1 MKSRTKRV
9 WINILSA
16 TVVSLTMLLSFFAIV
31 VLSLN
36 IVYVKTYVRGYSMQP
51 TLNKNITDPN
61 IDGDLIYVNK
71 FKPLENN
78 DVIVA
83 NVSWYAEPIIKRLIG
98 KPGDTIEIKEVNN
111 EYHLLVN
118 NTFVYSREKTTSSPH
133 GISGGTQ
140 EDFARY
146 NNILSNPDW
155 ANNVITR
162 EDNSK
167 CIILNDDEYFVM
179 GDNWAE
185 STDSLTHGPIHKS
198 NIVGRVELIIEPNE
212 NRLVKLTQFIFNGLF
227 S

>member
-9 WINILSA
+9 WMNILSA
-16 TVVSLTMLLSFFAIV
+16 TVVSLTMLFSFLAII

-71 FKPLENN
+71 YMPLENN
-78 DVIVA
+78 DIIVA
-83 NVSWYAEPIIKRLIG
+83 NVSWYPEPIVKRLIG
-98 KPGDTIEIKEVNN
+98 KPGDTIEIKQVNN

-118 NTFVYSREKTTSSPH
+118 NAFVYAREKTTSSPH
-133 GISGGTQ
+133 GIAF
-140 EDFARY
+140 ERY
-146 NNILSNPDW
+146 TNILSNPDW

-198 NIVGRVELIIEPNE
+198 NIVGRVELIVEPKE
-212 NRLVKLTQFIFNGLF
+212 NRFMKLTQFILNGLF